1 MNWQAFRLY
10 ALWCWH
16 QLLTLGLALL
26 VVVAVMVGVSRELL
40 PLADDY
46 RPRLEQA
53 ISQRLG
59 LPVTLQRLEGEA
71 DGLQLF
77 LRLVNL
83 RLHDPARPA
92 TVLLRVPEV
101 ELRPA
106 VWQSLLHR
114 ELRVDV
120 RLHGLDLH
128 LDQQPDGRFQLRE
141 LASLARRDA
150 ASAERTLGYVLRQ
163 PLLALSESR
172 IAIRLND
179 LPGIT
184 LAGIEMVNRNDG
196 ESHRLAGRLRLPG
209 AAEELAL
216 QIELDGEPLRWRQGQ
231 VRAWLRLPVVTLD
244 GWLPAVA
251 GVGTPYGLTLERLRG
266 GGQYWLGL
274 DRGRLVSAR
283 ADVDWRD
290 VVFRRDGQPRQVQ
303 DLRGQFAWSRN
314 TGGWQL
320 AGAHL
325 QGRIDGENWPLPA
338 LALRGGPAALAVAAR
353 NTNVGGALRLLAW
366 APLPP
371 ALAEWLREAAPAGQ
385 VAGLRADLAARPQ
398 GGWALRRLDV
408 EAAGLGVG
416 TVGPR
421 PGVQGLGGW
430 LRWTPDRAWAGLVL
444 RQGALHLPS
453 FQADPLPV
461 FHLEGRLRLAR
472 EGEGWRL
479 DSGPFKA
486 ANADLG
492 ASGVLSLALPPA
504 PAQAR
509 VSLAAQ
515 VQQARAGS
523 AWRYVPVRA
532 AGEKTVAWLR
542 QHLTAGVIPRAELYL
557 EGPLHPDPEQDPSRF
572 LLRADLRQASL
583 DYAPGW
589 PGLRELD
596 AEVIVAGP
604 SLVVQG
610 GRARLLDGSRAE
622 GLAASIP
629 DFHDPVLAVS
639 GNIASTGADVTR
651 LFRDSPLA
659 QQLPGLT
666 DVLAL
671 EGPLTGRLV
680 LGMPLRGGKP
690 DIDVWA
696 RLADN
701 RLFLKP
707 ARLTASRLAGELRY
721 STREGLSSPRLEAE
735 LLEAPVRADIRSEG
749 GARPGLVVN
758 VDGQAGVPALRRWL
772 GSSLLD
778 FASGAAPYQARIS
791 VPAGG
796 SPRLQLDSSLVG
808 LRLAL
813 PAPLGKT
820 QAEAVPLRYQVGFG
834 GAEQYGRLQYG
845 QRMSGGLVWAGSRL
859 DRALLRLDSASAAWP
874 QQPGLEIEGR
884 LARLDIAEWRPVLAR
899 QARRQRPATVA
910 ARGDDAMPGLTRLD
924 LDVQDLLAEGRRLRN
939 ARLDLRRQGSAW
951 QLGVDS
957 DELAASARLPDAPGS
972 EIGVTFSRLQWPLP
986 PAPAAGKAVAV
997 AAGLNPVAGLG
1008 NRPVVISGDGLRLA
1022 AWPGLGPLNVKARLL
1037 PLPAGLRVEDVALR
1051 GSLLDFRGQLDW
1063 QWRGGDSSRLQGSAS
1078 TGNVAGLLAAFGVT
1092 PPLAGRGGVAEL
1104 DLSWPAAP
1112 DRAAAGL
1119 LDGRVRVALESGRL
1133 LNVSTGTSASRVFG
1147 WLSLENL
1154 QRRFKGD
1161 FADVTRRGLAF
1172 DSITLEGTL
1181 AGGVMQPATVRI
1193 KGPTLQAEGLGRL
1206 DLGQRKVD
1214 QHYTVTMPMTS
1225 AVPIAAVVMAGPVVG
1240 GAVAAAQMAFDKQ
1253 IDKATQLH
1261 YHVSGDWTDPRVER
1275 LTSRPAVPAQA
1286 GRAH

>member
-26 VVVAVMVGVSRELL
+26 VVVAVMVGISRELL

-53 ISQRLG
+53 LSQRLG
-59 LPVTLQRLEGEA
+59 LPVTLQRLEGQA

-83 RLHDPARPA
+83 DLHDPARPA

-141 LASLARRDA
+141 LASLARSDA

-163 PLLALSESR
+163 PVLALAGSR
-172 IAIRLND
+172 VAITLND

-184 LAGIEMVNRNDG
+184 LTGIDLVNRNDG

-209 AAEELAL
+209 VAEEIAL
-216 QIELDGEPLRWRQGQ
+216 QLRLDGDPLRWRQGRAQ
-231 VRAWLRLPVVTLD
+231 AWLRLPVVSLD
-244 GWLPAVA
+244 GWLPALA
-251 GVGTPYGLTLERLRG
+251 GVGTPYGLALERLRG
-266 GGQYWLGL
+266 GGEYWLDL
-274 DRGRLVSAR
+274 NRGRLLSVR

-290 VVFRRDGQPRQVQ
+290 VAFRRDGQPRQLQ
-303 DLRGQFAWSRN
+303 NLRGELAWSRSD
-314 TGGWQL
+314 GGWQL
-320 AGAHL
+320 AGANL
-325 QGRIDGENWPLPA
+325 QGRIDGQPWPLPG
-338 LALRGGPAALAVAAR
+338 LALRGGPDGFTVAAR
-353 NTNVGGALRLLAW
+353 NTSVSGALRLLAW

-371 ALAEWLREAAPAGQ
+371 ALAEWLREAAPAGN
-385 VAGLRADLAARPQ
+385 VDGLRADLVARAE

-408 EAAGLGVG
+408 EATGLGARSVG
-416 TVGPR
+416 TR
-421 PGVQGLGGW
+421 PGLQGLGGW
-430 LRWTPDRAWAGLVL
+430 LRWTPERAWAGLGL
-444 RQGALHLPS
+444 RQGSLQLPS
-453 FQADPLPV
+453 FQPDPLPV
-461 FHLEGRLRLAR
+461 FRLEGRLRLAR

-479 DSGPFKA
+479 DTGRLQG

-492 ASGVLSLALPPA
+492 ASGVLSLVLPPA
-504 PAQAR
+504 PAQPR
-509 VSLAAQ
+509 ISLAAQ

-523 AWRYVPVRA
+523 AWRYVPVAA
-532 AGEKTVAWLR
+532 AGEGTVAWLR
-542 QHLTAGVIPRAELYL
+542 EHLVAGVIPRAELYL
-557 EGPLHPDPEQDPSRF
+557 EGPLHADPERDPRHF

-596 AEVIVAGP
+596 AEVILAGS

-610 GRARLLDGSRAE
+610 GRARLLDGSRGE

-629 DFHDPVLAVS
+629 DFHEPVLTVS
-639 GNIASTGADVTR
+639 GNLASTGADVTR

-659 QQLPGLT
+659 RQLPGLT

-671 EGPLTGRLV
+671 EGPVNGRLV
-680 LGMPLRGGKP
+680 LSLPLHGGEP
-690 DIDVWA
+690 EVDVWA

-707 ARLTASRLAGELRY
+707 ARLTATQLAGELRY
-721 STREGLSSPRLEAE
+721 STREGLSSPRLEGQ
-735 LLEAPVRADIRSEG
+735 LLEAPVRADILTEG
-749 GARPGLVVN
+749 GARPTLVVN
-758 VDGQAGVPALRRWL
+758 VDGTAGVPALRRWL

-778 FASGAAPYQARIS
+778 FAAGAAPYRARIS

-796 SPRLQLDSSLVG
+796 NPQLQLDSSLAG
-808 LRLAL
+808 LGLAL
-813 PAPLGKT
+813 PAPLGKSP
-820 QAEAVPLRYQVGFG
+820 AEAVPLRYQVGFG

-845 QRMSGGLVWAGSRL
+845 QRLSGGLVWAGSRL
-859 DRALLRLDSASAAWP
+859 DRALLRLGGAGVAWP
-874 QQPGLEIEGR
+874 QQPGLEVEGR
-884 LARLDIAEWRPVLAR
+884 LARLDLAEWRPVLAR
-899 QARRQRPATVA
+899 QARRTRPVTVA
-910 ARGDDAMPGLTRLD
+910 ARGDDAMPELTRLS
-924 LDVQDLLAEGRRLRN
+924 LDVQELLAEGRRLRH

-957 DELAASARLPDAPGS
+957 DEVAASARLPDAAGS

-986 PAPAAGKAVAV
+986 AAGKAVAS
-997 AAGLNPVAGLG
+997 AGLNPVAGLG
-1008 NRPVVISGDGLRLA
+1008 SRPVSVSGAGLRLL
-1022 AWPGLGPLNVKARLL
+1022 AWPGLGALNVKARLL
-1037 PLPAGLRVEDVALR
+1037 PLPAGLRVEGIAL
-1051 GSLLDFRGQLDW
+1051 GSPLLDFRGQLDW

-1078 TGNVAGLLAAFGVT
+1078 TSSAAALLTALGVK
-1092 PPLAGRGGVAEL
+1092 PPLAGHGAAAEL

-1112 DRAAAGL
+1112 DRASPEL
-1119 LDGRVRVALESGRL
+1119 LDGRVRIALESGRL

-1172 DSITLEGTL
+1172 DSLTLEGTL
-1181 AGGVMQPATVRI
+1181 AGGVMLPATVRMQ
-1193 KGPTLQAEGLGRL
+1193 GPTLQADGEGRL
-1206 DLGQRKVD
+1206 DLGRRKVD
-1214 QHYTVTMPMTS
+1214 QHYTVTVPVTS
-1225 AVPIAAVVMAGPVVG
+1225 AVPIAAVMMAGPVVG

-1275 LTSRPAVPAQA
+1275 LSGRPAVPTQA
-1286 GRAH
+1286 VRAR

>member
-1 MNWQAFRLY
+1 MNWQAFRLC

-16 QLLTLGLALL
+16 QLLTLGLAVL

-53 ISQRLG
+53 LSQRLG

-83 RLHDPARPA
+83 DLRDPARPA
-92 TVLLRVPEV
+92 AVLLRVPEV

-120 RLHGLDLH
+120 RLHGLDIH

-163 PLLALSESR
+163 PVLALSESR
-172 IAIRLND
+172 VAITLND

-184 LAGIEMVNRNDG
+184 LAGIDIVNRNDG

-209 AAEELAL
+209 TAEELAL
-216 QIELDGEPLRWRQGQ
+216 QLELDGDPLRWRQGQ
-231 VRAWLRLPVVTLD
+231 ARAWLRLPVVTLD
-244 GWLPAVA
+244 GWLPALA
-251 GVGTPYGLTLERLRG
+251 GVGIRYGLALEHLRG
-266 GGQYWLGL
+266 GGQYWLAL

-283 ADVDWRD
+283 AEVDWRD
-290 VVFRRDGQPRQVQ
+290 VAFRRDDQPRRVQ
-303 DLRGQFAWSRN
+303 DLRGEFAWSRN
-314 TGGWQL
+314 AGGWQL
-320 AGAHL
+320 AGSHL
-325 QGRIDGENWPLPA
+325 RGRIDGENWPLPA
-338 LALRGGPAALAVAAR
+338 LALRGGPDVLTVAAR
-353 NTNVGGALRLLAW
+353 NTNVRGALRLLAW
-366 APLPP
+366 VPLPP
-371 ALAEWLREAAPAGQ
+371 ALAEWLRDATPEGQ
-385 VAGLRADLAARPQ
+385 VGGLRADLAARPE
-398 GGWALRRLDV
+398 GGWSLRRLDV
-408 EAAGLGVG
+408 EAVGLAARAAGR
-416 TVGPR
+416 R
-421 PGVQGLGGW
+421 PGLEGLGGW
-430 LRWTPDRAWAGLVL
+430 LRWTPDRAWAGLGL
-444 RQGALHLPS
+444 RQGSLHLPT
-453 FQADPLPV
+453 FQPDPIPV

-472 EGEGWRL
+472 EGAGWRV
-479 DSGPFKA
+479 DSGRLNG

-504 PAQAR
+504 PAQPR
-509 VSLAAQ
+509 ISLAAQ

-523 AWRYVPVRA
+523 AWRYVPVGA
-532 AGEKTVAWLR
+532 AGARTVDWLR
-542 QHLTAGVIPRAELYL
+542 QHLTAGLIPQAELYL
-557 EGPLHPDPEQDPSRF
+557 EGPLHPHPEEDPSRL
-572 LLRADLRQASL
+572 LLRADLRRASL
-583 DYAPGW
+583 DYAAGW

-604 SLVVQG
+604 SLTVQG
-610 GRARLLDGSRAE
+610 GSARLLDGSRGE

-629 DFHDPVLAVS
+629 DFRDPVLSVS
-639 GNIASTGADVTR
+639 GNLASTGADVTR

-659 QQLPGLT
+659 RQLPGLT

-671 EGPLTGRLV
+671 EGPVNGRLV
-680 LGMPLRGGKP
+680 LAMPLRGGRP

-707 ARLTASRLAGELRY
+707 ARLTVNRLAGELRY
-721 STREGLSSPRLEAE
+721 SSRDGLSSPRLDAE

-749 GARPGLVVN
+749 GARPGLQVN
-758 VDGQAGVPALRRWL
+758 VEGSAGVPALRRWL

-778 FASGAAPYQARIS
+778 FASGAAPYHARIS

-796 SPRLQLDSSLVG
+796 SPRLQLDSSLAG

-834 GAEQYGRLQYG
+834 GAEQFGRLQYG

-859 DRALLRLDSASAAWP
+859 DRVLLRLDSSSAAWP

-899 QARRQRPATVA
+899 QARRERAATVA

-924 LDVQDLLAEGRRLRN
+924 LDVRELMAEGRRLRN
-939 ARLDLRRQGSAW
+939 ARLGLRRLGKAW

-957 DELAASARLPDAPGS
+957 DELAGSARLPDAAGS
-972 EIGVTFSRLQWPLP
+972 EIGVTFTRLQWPLP
-986 PAPAAGKAVAV
+986 AAPAPGKAAA

-1008 NRPVVISGDGLRLA
+1008 NRPVALNGEGLRMA
-1022 AWPGLGPLNVKARLL
+1022 AWPGLGPLSVKARLL
-1037 PLPAGLRVEDVALR
+1037 PLPAGLRVEDIALR
-1051 GSLLDFRGQLDW
+1051 GPMLDFRGQLDW
-1063 QWRGGDSSRLQGSAS
+1063 QWRGGDSSRLQGSVATS
-1078 TGNVAGLLAAFGVT
+1078 NVAALLAAFGIK
-1092 PPLAGRGGVAEL
+1092 PPLAGRGGAVEL

-1112 DRAAAGL
+1112 DRAAPEL
-1119 LDGRVRVALESGRL
+1119 LDGHVRVALESGRL
-1133 LNVSTGTSASRVFG
+1133 LNVSTGTSASRIFG
-1147 WLSLENL
+1147 WFSLENL

-1181 AGGVMQPATVRI
+1181 AGGVMAPASVRM
-1193 KGPTLQAEGLGRL
+1193 KGPTLQADGQGRL

-1214 QHYTVTMPMTS
+1214 QHYTVTVPMTS

-1253 IDKATQLH
+1253 IDKVTQLH
-1261 YHVSGDWTDPRVER
+1261 YHVSGNWSDPRVER
-1275 LTSRPAVPAQA
+1275 LANRPSVPAQA
-1286 GRAH
+1286 GRAR